1 MSVLKR
7 WIEKHCVWW
16 IKTMF
21 KNKKCCHKNCKSKTI
36 VRLDKSWYCQK
47 HFEERMSQIGKVLNA
62 IRQT

>member
-1 MSVLKR
+1 
-7 WIEKHCVWW
+7 
-16 IKTMF
+16 MF